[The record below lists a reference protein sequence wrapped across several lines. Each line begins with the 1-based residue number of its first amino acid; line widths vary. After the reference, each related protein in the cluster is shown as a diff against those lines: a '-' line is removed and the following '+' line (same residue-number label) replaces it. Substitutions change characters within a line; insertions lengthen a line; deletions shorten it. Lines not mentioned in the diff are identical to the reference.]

1 MPVLLLILLLPL
13 TEIALF
19 ILVGN
24 RIGVAPV
31 LVLTILSL
39 IVGVVVLRA
48 NNARAAAMMRD
59 GLRNV
64 SPGTMLAQGAFATL
78 AGLLLLLPGFLTDAL
93 GLLLLLPP
101 LQRLI
106 MRALAGRVQVHSMH
120 MTRAGTTIEGDYQ
133 VHPGQDDPQYP
144 AGYTGD
150 RLLPPRNANGH
161 GATPRNDSRH

>member
-39 IVGVVVLRA
+39 IAGVVVLRA
-48 NNARAAAMMRD
+48 NHARAAAMMRD
-59 GLRNV
+59 GLRKV
-64 SPGTMLAQGAFATL
+64 SPGTLLAQGAFATL
-78 AGLLLLLPGFLTDAL
+78 AGLLLLSPGFLTDGL

-106 MRALAGRVQVHSMH
+106 MRALAARVQVHTMH
-120 MTRAGTTIEGDYQ
+120 MTRTGTTIEGDYQ
-133 VHPGQDDPQYP
+133 VQPGQEDPSRP
-144 AGYTGD
+144 NARDRD
-150 RLLPPRNANGH
+150 RLSPPRDESAH
-161 GATPRNDSRH
+161 GPAPRNDSRH